1 MMVAKIMMA
10 LLRRV
15 FSFLLRRG
23 SADPA
28 KIAARA
34 YYLLLVLLVFLVLFF
49 VHFGKFWYKHFC
61 WGLLCLSL
69 PICASPSII

>member
-1 MMVAKIMMA
+1 MRGMRGVRGLSRVMMVAKIMMA

-34 YYLLLVLLVFLVLFF
+34 SYFSSTDQY
-49 VHFGKFWYKHFC
+49 C
-61 WGLLCLSL
+61 D
-69 PICASPSII
+69 